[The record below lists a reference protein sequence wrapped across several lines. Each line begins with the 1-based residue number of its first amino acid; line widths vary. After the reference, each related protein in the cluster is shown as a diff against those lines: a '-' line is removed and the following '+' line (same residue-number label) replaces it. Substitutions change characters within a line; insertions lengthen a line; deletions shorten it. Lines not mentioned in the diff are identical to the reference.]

1 MKDIDPETAL
11 GVDNP
16 AWKLLGEDEE
26 TEESKKA
33 AEPYKDQIEAGA
45 NAELAQ
51 IVAEDAKE
59 GKVGKYCI
67 YIARPLFLVCAKKFR
82 VKKSENCVSKNFVL
96 KNPKISC

>member
-1 MKDIDPETAL
+1 MHRKKLLVNPEPDLKDIDPETAL

-51 IVAEDAKE
+51 IVAENAKE
-59 GKVGKYCI
+59 GKVEKYFR
-67 YIARPLFLVCAKKFR
+67 YIIQECF
-82 VKKSENCVSKNFVL
+82 
-96 KNPKISC
+96 